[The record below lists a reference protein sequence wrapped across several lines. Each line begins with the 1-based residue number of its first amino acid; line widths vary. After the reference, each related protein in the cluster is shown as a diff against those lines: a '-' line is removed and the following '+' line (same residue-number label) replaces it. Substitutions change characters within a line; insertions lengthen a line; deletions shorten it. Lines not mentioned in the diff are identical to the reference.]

1 MICSPLHLL
10 VTYSVMLESRTCWNR
25 FESRSFLP
33 VSRKIKP
40 HHHHH
45 SQHHPT
51 ATSLLN
57 IRLSC
62 PRGNNLSWLRPCNGS
77 SHLLSFHCGDKL
89 IFIMVVQMYVIV
101 RSKRNLKGVQ
111 YKKVGYLHILDLSS
125 LGKIA
130 TQTPFQFYYFGRRS
144 N

>member
-1 MICSPLHLL
+1 MDSNSILSTNQAVRRKNIFGAGFRTRRCWVICSPLHLL

-45 SQHHPT
+45 HTQHHPT

-89 IFIMVVQMYVIV
+89 IFIVVIRISTIV
-101 RSKRNLKGVQ
+101 RSKS
-111 YKKVGYLHILDLSS
+111 Y
-125 LGKIA
+125 
-130 TQTPFQFYYFGRRS
+130 QT
-144 N
+144 

>member
-45 SQHHPT
+45 HTQHHPT

-89 IFIMVVQMYVIV
+89 IFIMVVRICVIV
-101 RSKRNLKGVQ
+101 RSKIYLSCVQ
-111 YKKVGYLHILDLSS
+111 YRKVGYSHIINLSS
-125 LGKIA
+125 LCKIA
-130 TQTPFQFYYFGRRS
+130 TPSPCQFY
-144 N
+144 